1 MCDEYSVCDA
11 VDKKLWNSFD
21 DEMLRSATK
30 NNERDTK
37 NSNSNFMLAKNFKQK
52 LHVRLN
58 YKQYIFLRNFYQK
71 QIN

>member
-37 NSNSNFMLAKNFKQK
+37 NFNSKFMLAKNFKQN
-52 LHVRLN
+52 LM
-58 YKQYIFLRNFYQK
+58 FA
-71 QIN
+71 